1 MKGRKKKVC
10 KKCKKEFFCD
20 EHHILPKGIF
30 GEGETEPLCKN
41 CHYELHIYV
50 GHKYLL
56 KKNKQKASFYLYK
69 YYAWLAGLCIVIGFI
84 ILSLNY

>member
-1 MKGRKKKVC
+1 MSNEKKEC
-10 KKCKKEFFCD
+10 FKCKEYHYCD
-20 EHHILPKGIF
+20 KHHILPKGIF
-30 GEGETEPLCKN
+30 GDGEIVFLCKN
-41 CHYELHIYV
+41 CHDKFHRYV